1 MPELLWRFRDRT
13 HDFSARPLVMG
24 IVNITPDSFSD
35 GGQWLAPATAVAHAQ
50 KLIAEGADVLDIG
63 GESTRPG
70 AEPVPVEEEL
80 RRVLPVVREIAKQT
94 SIPISIDTMKAEVAR
109 KCLEAGAHIIND
121 VSAMQHDPEMIAVV
135 RDFRA
140 GIIAMHMQGTPQT
153 MQLNPSYLDVVQ
165 ELKSFFDERLNTFA
179 QNKIEPE
186 TICLDLG
193 FGFGKRH
200 EDNFTLL
207 ARMNEFRS
215 FQRPLCL
222 GVSRK
227 GFIGTVCERQRHER
241 LAGSLALAC
250 FALAADAGQVLRVH
264 DVAATRDAARLWCE
278 MQKFNS

>member
-1 MPELLWRFRDRT
+1 MLWRFRNRV
-13 HDFSARPLVMG
+13 HDFSTRPLIMG

-35 GGQWLAPATAVAHAQ
+35 GGQWPSPETAIAHAQ

-70 AEPVPVEEEL
+70 AEPVTVEEEL
-80 RRVLPVVREIAKQT
+80 RRVLPVVQELAKQT
-94 SIPISIDTMKAEVAR
+94 SLPMSIDTMKAEVAR
-109 KCLEAGAHIIND
+109 QCLAAGAHIIND
-121 VSAMQHDPEMIAVV
+121 VSAMQHDSEMIAVV
-135 RDFRA
+135 REFRS

-153 MQLNPSYLDVVQ
+153 MQINPSYTDVVQ
-165 ELKSFFDERLNTFA
+165 ELKNFFSERLNTFA
-179 QNKIEPE
+179 ENNIEPE

-207 ARMNEFRS
+207 ARMDEFRS

-241 LAGSLALAC
+241 LAGSLSLAC

-264 DVAATRDAARLWCE
+264 DVAATRDAVRLWCE
-278 MQKFNS
+278 MQKFSG